1 MSITV
6 NNTMFEAKFSSAT
19 LLKRI
24 LDSVKDLVTEANLLV
39 TEDGIELQA
48 MDTAHVALITFTIL
62 PEACTL
68 YTCDEEATLGVN
80 LTNFAKIVKC
90 AESTDSVV
98 LRYQNGGATLGISF
112 ESSTGSKTSDFAMN
126 LMDIESEYM
135 NIPDVEYSCSIK
147 MPSSELAK
155 IVHNMA
161 AFGETATLFVK
172 DTLTLETVG
181 DSGKVQMVVK
191 QDLTAKTE
199 SARTEIVCST
209 PVKANF
215 ALKYLTA
222 FTKGSNLSD
231 QVQIA
236 MLQDVPIYVTY
247 DMGDKGSVG
256 YYLAPKLDD

>member
-1 MSITV
+1 MVVT
-6 NNTMFEAKFSSAT
+6 NMFEAKFSSAT

-48 MDTAHVALITFTIL
+48 MDTAHVALVTFTIL
-62 PEACTL
+62 PEACSL
-68 YTCDEEATLGVN
+68 YTCDEEVTLGVN
-80 LTNFAKIVKC
+80 LTNFAKILKC
-90 AESTDSVV
+90 AEPTDSIV
-98 LRYQNGGATLGISF
+98 LRHQDGGATLGISF
-112 ESSTGSKTSDFAMN
+112 ESQGGSKTSDFAMN

-135 NIPDVEYSCSIK
+135 NIPDTEYSCSIK
-147 MPSSELAK
+147 MPSSEFAK

-161 AFGETATLFVK
+161 AFGETASLSVN
-172 DTLTLETVG
+172 DVVTLETVG
-181 DSGKVQMVVK
+181 DTGKVQMVIK
-191 QDLTAKTE
+191 QDLTAKAET
-199 SARTEIVCST
+199 ARTEIVCSKA
-209 PVKANF
+209 VKANF

-222 FTKGSNLSD
+222 FTKGSGLSD

-256 YYLAPKLDD
+256 YYLAPKLDE

>member
-1 MSITV
+1 MSNTHC
-6 NNTMFEAKFSSAT
+6 NTMFEAKFSSAT

-62 PEACTL
+62 PEACSL
-68 YTCDEEATLGVN
+68 YTCDEEVTLGVN
-80 LTNFAKIVKC
+80 LTNFAKILKC
-90 AESTDSVV
+90 AEPTDSVV
-98 LRYQNGGATLGISF
+98 LRHQDGGATLSISF

-147 MPSSELAK
+147 MPSSEFAK
-155 IVHNMA
+155 IVQNMA
-161 AFGETATLFVK
+161 AFGETATLSVK
-172 DTLTLETVG
+172 EALTLETVG
-181 DSGKVQMVVK
+181 DTGKVQMVVK
-191 QDLTAKTE
+191 QDLTAKAE
-199 SARTEIVCST
+199 SARTEIVCSKH
-209 PVKANF
+209 VKANF

-222 FTKGSNLSD
+222 FTKGSGLSD

-256 YYLAPKLDD
+256 YYLAPKMDD